1 MLPIPSML
9 LMLQIPI
16 WGYAGAWGYGS
27 MGIWGYGDMGIW
39 GYEDMTMGVELVV
52 LYLKGTRFHILGW
65 FSEENEKW

>member
-39 GYEDMTMGVELVV
+39 GYGDMGIWGYDYGSGVGGTVF
-52 LYLKGTRFHILGW
+52 KGNA
-65 FSEENEKW
+65 FSYSWMVF